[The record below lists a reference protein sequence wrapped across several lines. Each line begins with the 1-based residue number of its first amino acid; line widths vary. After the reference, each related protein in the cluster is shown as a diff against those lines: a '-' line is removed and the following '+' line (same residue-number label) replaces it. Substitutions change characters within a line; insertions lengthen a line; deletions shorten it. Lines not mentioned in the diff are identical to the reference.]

1 MILIRRIVGD
11 SMLPTM
17 RHGQIV
23 FAWRRG
29 SVVVGDVVVLKH
41 QGLEK
46 IKRVSKV
53 KDGQVF
59 VLGDNSSQ
67 STDSRSF
74 GWIDLTNIAG
84 RVFWPR

>member
-17 RHGQIV
+17 HHGQII
-23 FAWRRG
+23 FAWRGRHLSQG
-29 SVVVGDVVVLKH
+29 AVVVLKH

-46 IKRVSKV
+46 IKRISEI

-59 VLGDNSSQ
+59 VLGDNPSK

-74 GWIDLTNIAG
+74 GWVDRKSVIG
-84 RVFWPR
+84 KVFWPR